1 MNKPIFGKN
10 LFSAKF
16 LKKSVLPYTRRQ
28 IRRKYNKITAQKN
41 IWVESDFDFF
51 RFVVCCIQGSIF
63 LSFFFFQNYW
73 SAAQLTVTMLH
84 LWRFTTLRPS
94 WGGGESYFISEEQAF
109 FWHRENENLS
119 NKTGYCYLENTR
131 ILLIRW
137 CKSLKKFQ
145 WKTYEMIW
153 QSSQIHG
160 FAFVRECLS
169 FLHWKA
175 TLCCNTSEKRKHVKI
190 KVEGPSLLLR
200 SFHTQ

>member
-16 LKKSVLPYTRRQ
+16 LKKSVLPFTRRQ

-73 SAAQLTVTMLH
+73 SAARLTVTMLH

-109 FWHRENENLS
+109 FWHRENEHLS

-131 ILLIRW
+131 ILYGDANPLKNSSGRHMKW
-137 CKSLKKFQ
+137 YDSRVRYMVSLSYGNVFHFFTEKPHSAVTQAK
-145 WKTYEMIW
+145 
-153 QSSQIHG
+153 
-160 FAFVRECLS
+160 RE
-169 FLHWKA
+169 
-175 TLCCNTSEKRKHVKI
+175 NM
-190 KVEGPSLLLR
+190 
-200 SFHTQ
+200 